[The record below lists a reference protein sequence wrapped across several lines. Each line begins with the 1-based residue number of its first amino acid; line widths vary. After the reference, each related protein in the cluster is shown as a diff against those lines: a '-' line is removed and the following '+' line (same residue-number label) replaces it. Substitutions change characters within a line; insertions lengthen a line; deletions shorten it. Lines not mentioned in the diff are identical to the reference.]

1 LSDGVNSRLFQ
12 RAENKID
19 QVFSFGQSMNQY
31 EHDMRVEKRNINDL
45 HTRVN
50 DNIRGDKI
58 IASSS
63 LENEHACVDESAASA
78 R

>member
-1 LSDGVNSRLFQ
+1 
-12 RAENKID
+12 
-19 QVFSFGQSMNQY
+19 MNQY